1 VVSDATTSAEIGQC
15 LKNVHH
21 HRSLNSAK
29 DDSESFRL
37 LPVIFFERCK
47 AHDLLE
53 HFKQSFAG
61 IPFDKMIQVSM
72 DGPNVNW
79 SFLSKLEQEL
89 VIELT
94 QENLETLGRF
104 ELGLC
109 GLHVGHRAFRSG
121 HDAVDWKVQQ
131 ALTCGYWL
139 FKESTLRKAEYKDIT
154 NSTCLPKKICS
165 SRWVENV
172 EPAKTLLAISPHLE
186 KYLKEAKQSKKE
198 SLHSWKTLV
207 DFFKDPFYK
216 AKLEFFISFGQEI
229 EPFLR
234 KFQSPNPMAPL
245 LFEELLQIL
254 TQLLRHVLKTTFFDQ
269 FVGRP

>member
-1 VVSDATTSAEIGQC
+1 
-15 LKNVHH
+15 
-21 HRSLNSAK
+21 
-29 DDSESFRL
+29 L

-53 HFKQSFAG
+53 HFKQGFAG

-131 ALTCGYWL
+131 ALTCGYWF
-139 FKESTLRKAEYKDIT
+139 FKESTLKRPSTKISQIQLVCRKKFVP
-154 NSTCLPKKICS
+154 LVGW
-165 SRWVENV
+165 R
-172 EPAKTLLAISPHLE
+172 TLNQLKL
-186 KYLKEAKQSKKE
+186 YLQ
-198 SLHSWKTLV
+198 
-207 DFFKDPFYK
+207 
-216 AKLEFFISFGQEI
+216 
-229 EPFLR
+229 FLR
-234 KFQSPNPMAPL
+234 IWKS
-245 LFEELLQIL
+245 I
-254 TQLLRHVLKTTFFDQ
+254 
-269 FVGRP
+269 